1 MFSFHLVIDLFGEW
15 RLMVMAVCGGG
26 RWKEGARSRPVDYG
40 GGRKGGGGVKKKKPS
55 QLPREES

>member
-15 RLMVMAVCGGG
+15 RLMVMAVCVGGEVEGGG
-26 RWKEGARSRPVDYG
+26 AVAPCGLW